1 MVLQFHLKSTQRT
14 VLIIF
19 QNLLAK
25 KFLVDQ
31 NQAIISLQYKSFTLD
46 RFFGVQM
53 DSIQTGSY
61 TAKHNLFYNICPTIN
76 KTKDWASVQNA
87 ALFGVEICLV

>member
-14 VLIIF
+14 VLIIP

-46 RFFGVQM
+46 RLFGVQM
-53 DSIQTGSY
+53 DNIQTGSY
-61 TAKHNLFYNICPTIN
+61 TTKHNLFYNICPT
-76 KTKDWASVQNA
+76 KYKQN
-87 ALFGVEICLV
+87 